1 MLGLILVLDAHS
13 IVQFLVIT
21 IDRNDDDNISDLVMC
36 NFMRNSSRMIL
47 CEFICFCESYSHFLT
62 SMLG

>member
-21 IDRNDDDNISDLVMC
+21 IDGNDDDNISHLVMC
-36 NFMRNSSRMIL
+36 NFM
-47 CEFICFCESYSHFLT
+47 
-62 SMLG
+62 